1 MSDNKWEQPNN
12 PPPPLFAGKKEKDL
26 VKQINHDVIERVI
39 GQTIV
44 YYPISIENTDFNP
57 TYGEAIQKT
66 FMNPIRVHAL
76 VKYDSQQ
83 TKTTNLGVDRIEK
96 ISVMFHKRRLTE
108 DQNLFVR
115 EGDFVL
121 YGKFYYEIMT
131 LEEPKW
137 LYGQV
142 ENSFEIVAKCVR
154 ARRGLFDGR

>member
-1 MSDNKWEQPNN
+1 M
-12 PPPPLFAGKKEKDL
+12 GKKEKDL
-26 VKQINHDVIERVI
+26 VKQINDEVIERVI